1 MNTPDPIRYI
11 VVGVLLKRGTNDVFE
26 RPMTAVTATD
36 FDAALDAFAD
46 EAGREYPD
54 YDLIG
59 AFGGPLNG
67 PSDAELVRSKPPSGR

>member
-1 MNTPDPIRYI
+1 MDTSDPVRYI
-11 VVGVLLKRGTNDVFE
+11 VVGVLLKRGTDNVFE

-36 FDAALDAFAD
+36 FDAALEAFAD

-67 PSDAELVRSKPPSGR
+67 PSDADVARRKRPSGR